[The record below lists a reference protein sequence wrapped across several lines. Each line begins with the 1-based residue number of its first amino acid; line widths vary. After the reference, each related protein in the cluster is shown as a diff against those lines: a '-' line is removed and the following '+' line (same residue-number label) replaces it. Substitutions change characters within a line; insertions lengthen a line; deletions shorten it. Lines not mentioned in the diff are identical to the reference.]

1 MRGETLLTALQ
12 IEINID
18 ISILIK
24 NLLTTKN
31 HCLCCFAAQEISITP
46 PLSPYFRG
54 NVLDQLF
61 NNIRL
66 KTKLDA
72 LTFDCR

>member
-1 MRGETLLTALQ
+1 TLLTAIQ

-31 HCLCCFAAQEISITP
+31 DCLCRFAAQEISITP
-46 PLSPYFRG
+46 PLSPY
-54 NVLDQLF
+54 L
-61 NNIRL
+61 
-66 KTKLDA
+66 
-72 LTFDCR
+72 